1 MSDYEG
7 PIDEIPAADDLA
19 GDSLPA
25 EADPADV
32 LEQRLA
38 PTAVDERPS
47 APEGLPAEADPADVE
62 EQRREVG
69 GDDDEDAYR

>member
-7 PIDEIPAADDLA
+7 PIDETPATDSLS
-19 GDSLPA
+19 GESLPA
-25 EADPADV
+25 EASEADV

-38 PTAVDERPS
+38 STAVDERPADS
-47 APEGLPAEADPADVE
+47 DGLPAEADPADVE

-69 GDDDEDAYR
+69 DDDEDAYR